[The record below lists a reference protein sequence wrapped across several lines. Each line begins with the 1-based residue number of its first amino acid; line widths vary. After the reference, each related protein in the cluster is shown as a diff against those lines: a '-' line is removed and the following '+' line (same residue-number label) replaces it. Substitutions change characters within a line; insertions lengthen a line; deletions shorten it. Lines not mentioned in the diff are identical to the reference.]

1 MSITAY
7 IHSYLAFDYHTET
20 AATAITEDVPGQNG
34 KRLALVGFDYLNAAT
49 AHSLN
54 IMHCGS
60 LAGSRTT
67 ASALAVSGQKV
78 VNATDAPTD
87 PAGNATASGDFIAF
101 QLTNGSWEF
110 DTVASLSTLAITIT
124 NNLQGVDAGAGATAI
139 AAGGAIRIFGVVG
152 DGFNFAF
159 GLTASV
165 VTHLDDTI
173 LCQAPFVGDPL
184 MVYDA
189 NATNAGFINNLLFAY
204 LNK

>member
-1 MSITAY
+1 MSINAF
-7 IHSYLAFDYHTET
+7 ISSYLAFDYHTET
-20 AATAITEDVPGQNG
+20 AATVITEDVPGQNG
-34 KRLALVGFDYLNAAT
+34 KRLALVGFDYLNGAT
-49 AHSLN
+49 AHALA
-54 IMHCGS
+54 IMHSGS

-87 PAGNATASGDFIAF
+87 PAGNATASGDYIAF
-101 QLTNGSWEF
+101 QLTDGSWEF
-110 DTVASLSTLAITIT
+110 DTVASLATLAITIT

-139 AAGGAIRIFGVVG
+139 AAGGAIRIFGILA
-152 DGFNFAF
+152 DGANFQF

-165 VTHLDDTI
+165 VTNYQDTV
-173 LCQAPFVGDPL
+173 LAQAPFVGDPL

-204 LNK
+204 INK